1 VPRPQFAQI
10 IAGTVDAQTDS
21 TYNQGDVVDVDGSA
35 YPYAL
40 DPVETIEEL
49 IIHDAGDI
57 EAEITTAGGAVFT
70 IPVSSGDV
78 FNRWAIDSVEF
89 QDPNNNS
96 PALAVSW
103 AGE

>member
-1 VPRPQFAQI
+1 MPRPQFAQI
-10 IAGTVDAQTDS
+10 VAGTVDAQTDT

-35 YPYAL
+35 YPYVL

-57 EAEITTAGGAVFT
+57 EAEITTSGGAVFT
-70 IPVSSGDV
+70 IPVSSNETY
-78 FNRWAIDSVEF
+78 NRWAIDSVTF
-89 QDPNNNS
+89 KDPNATS
-96 PALAVSW
+96 AALAASW